1 MTTTIKST
9 ALDFN
14 AVKNNLKTFLA
25 NKEEFED
32 YNFEA
37 SALSNVLDVLA
48 YNTHYNGLVANF
60 ALNESFLSTA
70 QLRSSLVSI
79 AQGIGYIPKSKTT
92 ATAVIRL
99 SLNLTG
105 VIGRPSTI
113 QLPADTKFKSTVND
127 VVYDFFTRDNI
138 TATDN
143 GSGIYEFTTATGG
156 NDITIYE
163 GILKQKTFLVGPYAE
178 NLVYVIPDKAI
189 DTSTAIVRV
198 FESATT
204 ASFATYS
211 NIIAA
216 NVINDNTTLYILKE
230 APNGFY
236 ELSFGDGITLGK
248 SPESGNKVV
257 VDYLK
262 TNGTLANTAK
272 VFVPSSPVTIS
283 GTDYELTLSTVTA
296 ALGGDDEESI
306 GSIRKNAPFQYAA
319 QNRMVTAAD
328 YSTLVLRSFSA
339 QIKDIKAWGGED
351 ALLPRFG
358 AVYLSIVFEDGIP
371 ESTQTATK
379 AAIVDLA
386 KQLSII
392 SFDLVFED
400 PVTTFLE
407 SNVYFQFNPQLTTL
421 SLNSIQSQVNT
432 QVENYFANTV
442 GEFDKAFRR
451 SNLLSLVDDVSPAV
465 LSSRADIKMQQRIT
479 PTTGSIQDFNLRFP
493 APILEPDD
501 KEYTVTTTTFMF
513 NSKVC
518 MIRNRLNTN
527 KLELVSITD
536 EVILIDNVGS
546 YDPSSGALQIIGL
559 KIESVIGG
567 VDYLKISL
575 VPSNQSAIIPE
586 RNDIVVYDNGPS
598 FTSGIITT
606 ST

>member
-9 ALDFN
+9 ALDFT
-14 AVKNNLKTFLA
+14 AIKNNLKTFLA

-92 ATAVIRL
+92 AQAVIRL

-105 VIGRPSTI
+105 VTGRPSTI
-113 QLPADTKFKSTVND
+113 GLPANTKFKSTVND
-127 VVYDFFTRDNI
+127 VVYDFYTRDNI

-143 GSGIYEFTTATGG
+143 GSGEYEFLTATGDS
-156 NDITIYE
+156 DIIVYE
-163 GILKQKTFLVGPYAE
+163 GQVKQKTFLVGPYSE
-178 NLVYVIPDKAI
+178 SLVYVIPEPTI

-198 FESATT
+198 YESATSGNFT
-204 ASFATYS
+204 TYS
-211 NIIAA
+211 NIVEAT
-216 NVINDNTTLYILKE
+216 VINDDTTLYILKE

-272 VFVPSSPVTIS
+272 VFVPSSSVAVN
-283 GTDYELTLSTVTA
+283 GVNYELAISTVTS
-296 ALGGDDEESI
+296 ALGGSDEESI
-306 GSIRKNAPFQYAA
+306 DSIRKNAPFQYAA

-328 YSTLVLRSFSA
+328 YSTLVLRNFST

-351 ALLPRFG
+351 ALKPRFG
-358 AVYLSIVFEDGIP
+358 AIYLSIVFEDGIP

-379 AAIVDLA
+379 TAIVELA

-400 PVTTFLE
+400 PITTFLE
-407 SNVYFQFNPQLTTL
+407 SNVFFQFNPQLTTL
-421 SLNSIQSQVNT
+421 SLNSIQSEVNT
-432 QVENYFANTV
+432 VVENYFANTV

-451 SNLLSLVDDVSPAV
+451 SNLLTLVDDVSPAV

-479 PTTGSIQDFNLRFP
+479 PSSIVQDFNLRFP
-493 APILEPDD
+493 ASILEPDD
-501 KEYTVTTTTFMF
+501 INYVVTTTTFIF

-527 KLELVSITD
+527 KLEVVSITD
-536 EVILIDNVGS
+536 QVIQIDNIGS
-546 YDPSSGALQIIGL
+546 YNPTAGTLNITGL
-559 KIESVIGG
+559 SVESVVGG
-567 VDYLKISL
+567 VDFLKISL
-575 VPSNQSAIIPE
+575 VPSNQSSIITE

>member
-9 ALDFN
+9 ALDFTSI
-14 AVKNNLKTFLA
+14 KNNLKTFLA

-105 VIGRPSTI
+105 VVGRPTTI
-113 QLPADTKFKSTVND
+113 ALPADTKFKSTVND
-127 VVYDFFTRDNI
+127 VVYDFYTRDNI

-143 GSGIYEFTTATGG
+143 GSGVYEFLTATGS

-163 GILKQKTFLVGPYAE
+163 GQVKQKTFLVGPYSE
-178 NLVYVIPDKAI
+178 SLVYVIPEPTI

-198 FESATT
+198 YESATSST
-204 ASFATYS
+204 FATYS
-211 NIIAA
+211 NIIEAT
-216 NVINDNTTLYILKE
+216 VINDDTTLYILKE

-262 TNGTLANTAK
+262 TNGALANTAK
-272 VFVPSSPVTIS
+272 VFTPVSSVTVDS
-283 GTDYELTLSTVTA
+283 VNYELTISTVTA

-306 GSIRKNAPFQYAA
+306 ESIRKNAPFQYAA

-328 YSTLVLRSFSA
+328 YSTLVLRNFST

-371 ESTQTATK
+371 LSTQTATK
-379 AAIVDLA
+379 TAIIDLA

-400 PVTTFLE
+400 PITTFLE
-407 SNVYFQFNPQLTTL
+407 SNVFFQFNPQLTTL
-421 SLNSIQSQVNT
+421 SLNSIQSSVNLA
-432 QVENYFANTV
+432 VENYFSNTV

-451 SNLLSLVDDVSPAV
+451 SNLLTFVDDVSPAV

-479 PTTGSIQDFNLRFP
+479 PTGGSIEDFNLRFP
-493 APILEPDD
+493 ASILEPDD
-501 KEYTVTTTTFMF
+501 INYVVTTTTFIY

-527 KLELVSITD
+527 KLEVVSIAD
-536 EVILIDNVGS
+536 QVIQIDNIGS
-546 YDPSSGALQIIGL
+546 YDPEAGTLNITGL
-559 KIESVIGG
+559 SVESVVGG

-575 VPSNQSAIIPE
+575 VPSNQSAIITE

>member
-9 ALDFN
+9 ALDFT
-14 AVKNNLKTFLA
+14 AIKNNLKTFLA

-92 ATAVIRL
+92 AQAVIRL

-105 VIGRPSTI
+105 VTGRPSTI
-113 QLPADTKFKSTVND
+113 GLPANTKFKSTVND
-127 VVYDFFTRDNI
+127 VVYDFYTRDNI
-138 TATDN
+138 TATDD
-143 GSGIYEFTTATGG
+143 GSGEYEFLTATGDS
-156 NDITIYE
+156 DIIVYE
-163 GILKQKTFLVGPYAE
+163 GQVKQKTFLVGPYSE
-178 NLVYVIPDKAI
+178 SLVYVIPEPTI

-198 FESATT
+198 YESAT
-204 ASFATYS
+204 SSNFATYS
-211 NIIAA
+211 NIVEAT
-216 NVINDNTTLYILKE
+216 VINDDTTLYILKE

-272 VFVPSSPVTIS
+272 VFVPSASVAVN
-283 GTDYELTLSTVTA
+283 GVNYELAISTVTS
-296 ALGGDDEESI
+296 ALGGSDEESI
-306 GSIRKNAPFQYAA
+306 DSIRKNAPFQYAA

-328 YSTLVLRSFSA
+328 YSTLVLRNFST

-351 ALLPRFG
+351 ALKPRFG
-358 AVYLSIVFEDGIP
+358 AIYLSIVFEDGIP

-379 AAIVDLA
+379 TAIVELA

-400 PVTTFLE
+400 PITTFLE
-407 SNVYFQFNPQLTTL
+407 SNVFFQFNSQLTTL
-421 SLNSIQSQVNT
+421 SLNSIQSEVNT
-432 QVENYFANTV
+432 VVENYFANTV

-451 SNLLSLVDDVSPAV
+451 SNLLTLVDDVSPAV

-479 PTTGSIQDFNLRFP
+479 PSSIVQDFNLRFP
-493 APILEPDD
+493 ASILEPDD
-501 KEYTVTTTTFMF
+501 INYVVTTTTFIF

-527 KLELVSITD
+527 KLEVVSITD
-536 EVILIDNVGS
+536 QVIQIDNIGS
-546 YDPSSGALQIIGL
+546 YDPTAGTLNITGL
-559 KIESVIGG
+559 SVESVVGG
-567 VDYLKISL
+567 VDFLKISL
-575 VPSNQSAIIPE
+575 VPSNQSSIITE